1 MHLIQKSKKLANVCY
16 DIRGPV
22 LERAREMEA
31 EGQKIIKLNIGNVG
45 VFGFDPPDEIV
56 RDMIKN
62 MVNAAPYSDSKGM
75 FASRKAIM
83 QYTQQKNIE
92 GVTIDDIYIGNGAS
106 ELIVMSMQAL
116 LDDGDEVLVPTP
128 DYPLWTAAVTLAGGK
143 AVHYLC
149 NEEKDWM
156 PDLADIEAKIT
167 PHTKAIVVINPNNPT
182 GALYPD
188 ELLKKIVDL
197 AREHQLIVFADEIYD
212 KCLYDGTTHTS
223 IASLANDVLFITM
236 NGLSKNYRSCGY
248 RVGSMVVSGE
258 KKYARDYIVGLEY
271 AFIHASVL
279 ECTGPVRHSDGAGGI
294 SEHQRSG
301 CTGRQ
306 ADSPA

>member
-116 LDDGDEVLVPTP
+116 LDNGDEVLVPTP
-128 DYPLWTAAVTLAGGK
+128 DYPLWTAAVTLAGEGRS
-143 AVHYLC
+143 
-149 NEEKDWM
+149 
-156 PDLADIEAKIT
+156 
-167 PHTKAIVVINPNNPT
+167 
-182 GALYPD
+182 
-188 ELLKKIVDL
+188 LLV
-197 AREHQLIVFADEIYD
+197 Q
-212 KCLYDGTTHTS
+212 
-223 IASLANDVLFITM
+223 
-236 NGLSKNYRSCGY
+236 
-248 RVGSMVVSGE
+248 
-258 KKYARDYIVGLEY
+258 
-271 AFIHASVL
+271 
-279 ECTGPVRHSDGAGGI
+279 
-294 SEHQRSG
+294 
-301 CTGRQ
+301 
-306 ADSPA
+306 